1 MLRIHNIKTAG
12 GPMRSTKRKMSR
24 ETRFHGIK
32 GAGAGEKVK
41 MKIRVED
48 VWRKERVHVGW
59 WNYDVH
65 LSWAFMPRWDPKL
78 CREWKQAVKA
88 GDAEYLKGTSG
99 RDVWATGSHS
109 HKVPRGVQTLNDRV
123 HVAKTTMS
131 RDARQL
137 AIAAAVSHRARV
149 SRDTKAYR
157 DQVDAKCQADA
168 ISRQYR
174 KAKES
179 DSGNIPSASKQAWDM
194 LFSAGH
200 SGLGLAKKKVA

>member
-1 MLRIHNIKTAG
+1 MLHNIKTAG
-12 GPMRSTKRKMSR
+12 GPMRSTKRKKSR

-32 GAGAGEKVK
+32 GAGAGEKVT

-65 LSWAFMPRWDPKL
+65 LSQAFMPRWDPKL
-78 CREWKQAVKA
+78 CHEWKQAIKA

-99 RDVWATGSHS
+99 RDVWATGSHR
-109 HKVPRGVQTLNDRV
+109 VPRGVQTLNDRV

-131 RDARQL
+131 RDAHQL
-137 AIAAAVSHRARV
+137 AIEAAENHRARV

-157 DQVDAKCQADA
+157 DQIDAKRQADA
-168 ISRQYR
+168 LSRQYR
-174 KAKES
+174 KAKEA
-179 DSGNIPSASKQAWDM
+179 DYGNIPSVCKSRWDM
-194 LFSAGH
+194 LFNAGH